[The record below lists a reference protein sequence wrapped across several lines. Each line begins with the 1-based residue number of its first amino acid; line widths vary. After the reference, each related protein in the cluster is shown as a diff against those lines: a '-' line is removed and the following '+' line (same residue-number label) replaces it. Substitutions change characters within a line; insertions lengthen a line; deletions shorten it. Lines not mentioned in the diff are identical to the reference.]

1 MVKKKGQIKF
11 WMGIILFALVGQ
23 IAWTVE
29 NLFFN
34 EFVYEML
41 KDEAGVNPI
50 NVIATMVATSALVA
64 TLTTLVVGALSD
76 RMGKRKVFIASGY
89 IIWGVSIM
97 AFALINVSNSALVFG
112 ATAAAMAT
120 ASIVIIMDC
129 VMTLFGGIGNEAGYN
144 AWITD
149 ITTKENGG
157 IVEGVIS
164 IAPLFALLIILS
176 STLFMDKEVIAH
188 WSWFFLALGILVS
201 LAGVLGFFILE
212 DSPRLKKN
220 DTHFFDTLTYGFRK
234 KTFSKNK
241 PFYIV
246 LAAFLIFA
254 IATEV
259 YLPYLIIY
267 LKEFLELGDD
277 YALVFGIAIL
287 FAGIVSIIYGRRI
300 DKRSCQ
306 QTLVPAIAIY
316 GVGLLLMALPL
327 VDEIFKNVFFST
339 AALTILMSGN
349 LMLETNLGTMLR
361 EETPKGEVGMF
372 QGIRLIGSRLLPMT
386 IGPFIGSIILH
397 TSFIE
402 YSEDQESILTPSIF
416 IVAALILVV
425 IIIPVSILL
434 KHHAKEHAHEPTEN

>member
-1 MVKKKGQIKF
+1 MRMKKGQAKF
-11 WMGIILFALVGQ
+11 WMGIVFFALVGQ

-41 KDEAGVNPI
+41 KEETEVNPI
-50 NVIATMVATSALVA
+50 NVIAIMVATSALVA
-64 TLTTLVVGALSD
+64 TLTTLVIGALSD

-97 AFALINVSNSALVFG
+97 AFALINVSNSALIFG
-112 ATAAAMAT
+112 TAAAAMAT
-120 ASIVIIMDC
+120 ASIVVIADC
-129 VMTLFGGIGNEAGYN
+129 IMTLFGGIGNEAGYN

-164 IAPLFALLIILS
+164 IAPLMALLIILS
-176 STLFMDKEVIAH
+176 STLFMDKEIIAH

-201 LAGVLGFFILE
+201 LTGVLGFFLLK

-220 DTHFFDTLTYGFRK
+220 DTRFWDTLTYGFRK
-234 KTFSKNK
+234 KTVRQNK
-241 PFYIV
+241 SFYIV
-246 LAAFLIFA
+246 LIAFLIFA

-259 YLPYLIIY
+259 FLPFLIIY
-267 LKEFLELGDD
+267 LKEYLELGDN
-277 YALVFGIAIL
+277 YAWVFGIAIL
-287 FAGIVSIIYGRRI
+287 VAGVVSIIYGKRI

-306 QTLVPAIAIY
+306 QTLVPAISIY

-327 VDEIFKNVFFST
+327 VDEGFKNVYFST
-339 AALTILMSGN
+339 AALTIMMSGD
-349 LMLETNLGTMLR
+349 LMVETNLGTMLR

-416 IVAALILVV
+416 LVAALILIL
-425 IIIPVSILL
+425 IIIPVSIII
-434 KHHAKEHAHEPTEN
+434 KDHAKGHTHEPTKN

>member
-1 MVKKKGQIKF
+1 MVRKKGQVKF
-11 WMGIILFALVGQ
+11 WMGIIIFALVGQ

-89 IIWGVSIM
+89 VIWGVSIM
-97 AFALINVSNSALVFG
+97 AFSLINVSNSALIFG
-112 ATAAAMAT
+112 TTAAAMAT
-120 ASIVIIMDC
+120 ASIVIIADC
-129 VMTLFGGIGNEAGYN
+129 IMTLVGGIGNEAGYN

-164 IAPLFALLIILS
+164 IAPLAALLIILS
-176 STLFMDKEVIAH
+176 STLFMDKEIIAH

-201 LAGVLGFFILE
+201 LAGILGFFILE

-220 DTHFFDTLTYGFRK
+220 DTRFVDTLTYGFRK
-234 KTFSKNK
+234 KTFAKNK

-246 LAAFLIFA
+246 LIAFLIFA

-267 LKEFLELGDD
+267 LKEFLELGDN
-277 YALVFGIAIL
+277 YGLVFGIAIL
-287 FAGIVSIIYGRRI
+287 LAGVVSIIYGRRI

-306 QTLVPAIAIY
+306 QTLIPAIAIY

-416 IVAALILVV
+416 IVAALILVL

-434 KHHAKEHAHEPTEN
+434 KHHSKEHAHESTEN